1 MFSDLFDFIRTTAP
15 LVHQIERVQGPQAS
29 RHPALV
35 NVTQLRPQHVANL
48 LVGDDLLLVPEHRG
62 LIRNNHHHHHLLPQH
77 VAEHPELGD
86 DVHHGGAEAGPDHVV
101 GGDGRV
107 DPVHQDVGVPLL
119 AVPDLL
125 QEGLDVIA
133 VDIVPTPLSLRLQNI
148 FLRVGDGTLQISV
161 SNLSLRLDKL
171 K

>member
-1 MFSDLFDFIRTTAP
+1 M
-15 LVHQIERVQGPQAS
+15 
-29 RHPALV
+29 
-35 NVTQLRPQHVANL
+35 
-48 LVGDDLLLVPEHRG
+48 
-62 LIRNNHHHHHLLPQH
+62 
-77 VAEHPELGD
+77 
-86 DVHHGGAEAGPDHVV
+86 
-101 GGDGRV
+101 

-161 SNLSLRLDKL
+161 SNLSLT
-171 K
+171 

>member
-1 MFSDLFDFIRTTAP
+1 M
-15 LVHQIERVQGPQAS
+15 
-29 RHPALV
+29 
-35 NVTQLRPQHVANL
+35 TQLRPQHVANL
-48 LVGDDLLLVPEHRG
+48 LVGDDLLLVPEHRS
-62 LIRNNHHHHHLLPQH
+62 LIRNNHHHPLLPQH

-125 QEGLDVIA
+125 QEGLDVVA
-133 VDIVPTPLSLRLQNI
+133 VDIVPPALSLRLQNI

-161 SNLSLRLDKL
+161 SNLALRSDKL
-171 K
+171 R